1 MILTA
6 WLLHSIRLAA
16 ALGTALLLMQA
27 PAVTREYQA
36 ALLQLV
42 RSSGQEIAERKASA
56 QRFYGIASGEDEEG
70 FLAQLQAVEP
80 SNAQTLA
87 ALVERERGLRQSYDR
102 IEHASGLLRPIVAA
116 EDVAADQ
123 SGARPQIAHT
133 VFDSFA
139 LQLDLSFS
147 AAVYGLAGLFLG
159 SLLGE
164 LLTAA
169 LLPRRRLAR

>member
-102 IEHASGLLRPIVAA
+102 IEHASGLLRPSRPRMWPPIRAA
-116 EDVAADQ
+116 PDGR
-123 SGARPQIAHT
+123 SPI
-133 VFDSFA
+133 
-139 LQLDLSFS
+139 LFS
-147 AAVYGLAGLFLG
+147 
-159 SLLGE
+159 
-164 LLTAA
+164 TASHSSSTCPSP
-169 LLPRRRLAR
+169 LPSTARLACS

>member
-1 MILTA
+1 MILAA

-16 ALGTALLLMQA
+16 ALGAALLLMQV

-42 RSSGQEIAERKASA
+42 RSSGQKIAERKASV
-56 QRFYGIASGEDEEG
+56 QRFYGIASGEDDER
-70 FLAQLQAVEP
+70 FLAELRAVEP

-87 ALVERERGLRQSYDR
+87 ALVQREHSLRQSYDR
-102 IEHASGLLRPIVAA
+102 IEHAGRLVRPIVAA

-123 SGARPQIAHT
+123 SGARRQIAHT

-139 LQLDLSFS
+139 LSSTCLSLPLSMVWRACSWARLS
-147 AAVYGLAGLFLG
+147 A
-159 SLLGE
+159 SC
-164 LLTAA
+164 
-169 LLPRRRLAR
+169 